1 MYYTCSNLCR
11 FTCKKVGTKT
21 LKSELYQQQTEVG
34 FITDFDPD
42 YDANMKIRLVW
53 NETVSAGIF
62 PTCVQVVS

>member
-1 MYYTCSNLCR
+1 M
-11 FTCKKVGTKT
+11 GTKT

-42 YDANMKIRLVW
+42 YDANMKIQLVW